1 MIDKVKI
8 SAIVESQFPGFM
20 REDYGTFVSFVKA
33 YYEFLENDQGS
44 DLKTIRDLDTTL
56 EEYIKYFKREY
67 ASNIPNILS
76 NERFVLSNIK
86 SVHQAKGTEEAIRT
100 LFRLLFD
107 TEIEIGYPSA
117 QMLRLS
123 DGRWKQKISIFIGVV
138 SGDPLDILNK
148 QIEIVTSNG
157 SIKPFVE
164 SYKKLNAIID
174 NREVYELVVNLKVYS
189 TIQINDQV
197 KYGGIFVAR
206 IVPTISSM
214 KIVHKGLNFR
224 AGEIYE
230 ILDSGTIFKITK
242 VNDVGQII
250 SAEIINYGLSEKLLN
265 DFTYKF
271 ISKFDEL
278 KNLEIPLFDIK
289 IPGIIANKDIGV
301 RDTLPGYLEFGI
313 INNFDYNVDP
323 DHIDSPAIGFSYA
336 GELVRTFRDD
346 NTKIVVEELESI
358 AWLEVYIGS
367 VSKYPGYWTSNNGFL
382 DDSIYIQN
390 DFYQIYSY
398 VIRAEEKLETYKSAL
413 KMLLHPVG
421 TALFGEYYIQNDVD
435 LSKDLQILVQSL
447 LIFTDDMVTIQES
460 MTVGYLYSLGLGE
473 ALEDAFTMGD
483 SIPLVSFTKL
493 LVDALNLVSDLNS
506 KSVEKSLTDTT
517 FTIEDKQFEFVKS
530 LRDHAIMVD
539 SGITIFRSLFLPD
552 SFTTSDNLRI
562 SNSKKL
568 EDSVSNSD
576 DTTRLTNKVFS
587 ETSTVIESKLS
598 NFGKQLIDIATASED
613 SQHVFGK
620 ELQDEYTMADDLPIK
635 VVGKRLV
642 ETQII
647 DEVRLPFVVGK
658 RLLETTTTSD
668 SKQLVTDKAPFTD
681 ELVASDGRYKIV
693 TKRLTETLIID
704 NERILN
710 FSKILTDSAEVL
722 DFDVAIVGDGQI
734 FATNKGFIDTIS
746 LGDNSLYILN
756 KDLTETLEST
766 DYNQFVF
773 STYKYDVQD
782 VIDDGKLHKNPY
794 LEDMSTFAEDGGE
807 DYMVGKTAF

>member
-1 MIDKVKI
+1 
-8 SAIVESQFPGFM
+8 
-20 REDYGTFVSFVKA
+20 
-33 YYEFLENDQGS
+33 
-44 DLKTIRDLDTTL
+44 
-56 EEYIKYFKREY
+56 
-67 ASNIPNILS
+67 
-76 NERFVLSNIK
+76 
-86 SVHQAKGTEEAIRT
+86 
-100 LFRLLFD
+100 LLFD
-107 TEIEIGYPSA
+107 REIEIGYPSE
-117 QMLRLS
+117 QILRLS

-164 SYKKLNAIID
+164 SYKKLDAIID
-174 NREVYELVVNLKVYS
+174 DREVYELVVNLKVYS

-242 VNDVGQII
+242 VNNVGQII

-271 ISKFDEL
+271 ISKFDQL

-323 DHIDSPAIGFSYA
+323 DHVDNPAIGFSYA

-346 NTKIVVEELESI
+346 NTKIVAEELESI
-358 AWLEVYIGS
+358 AWMEVYIGS
-367 VSKYPGYWTSNNGFL
+367 VSKYPGYWTTNNGFL

-390 DFYQIYSY
+390 EFYQIYSY

-413 KMLLHPVG
+413 KMLLHPAG

-460 MTVGYLYSLGLGE
+460 MTVGYLYSLGLGG
-473 ALEDAFTMGD
+473 ALADSFTMGD
-483 SIPLVSFTKL
+483 SRPLLSFTKL
-493 LVDALNLVSDLNS
+493 LVDVLNLISDLNS
-506 KSVEKSLTDTT
+506 KSVEKSLADTT
-517 FTIEDKQFEFVKS
+517 FAIEDKQFEFVKS
-530 LRDHAIMVD
+530 LLDSATMVD

-552 SFTTSDNLRI
+552 SFTTPDNLRI
-562 SNSKKL
+562 SNNKKL
-568 EDSVSNSD
+568 VESVSNSEEI
-576 DTTRLTNKVFS
+576 TNLTDKVFS
-587 ETSTVIESKLS
+587 ETSTVIESKLI
-598 NFGKQLIDIATASED
+598 NFGKQLIEIMVAAD
-613 SQHVFGK
+613 SDKYEFEK
-620 ELQDEYTMADDLPIK
+620 KLQDAYTMSDSLLLK
-635 VVGKRLV
+635 SVGKRLV

-647 DEVRLPFVVGK
+647 DDVRLPFVVGK
-658 RLLETTTTSD
+658 LLLETTIASESKQLVMNKAPFIEGLLTSDARDKFTTKRLLETLSTT
-668 SKQLVTDKAPFTD
+668 
-681 ELVASDGRYKIV
+681 
-693 TKRLTETLIID
+693 D
-704 NERILN
+704 NNRILN
-710 FSKILTDSAEVL
+710 FSKTLTDSAPVL
-722 DFDVAIVGDGQI
+722 DLDLAIAGDNQI
-734 FATNKGFIDTIS
+734 FSINKGFVDTLP

-766 DYNQFVF
+766 DSNQFVF
-773 STYKYDVQD
+773 SKYKYDVQD
-782 VIDDGKLHKNPY
+782 IIDSGILYKNKY
-794 LEDMSTFAEDGGE
+794 LEDMSTFADDGGG